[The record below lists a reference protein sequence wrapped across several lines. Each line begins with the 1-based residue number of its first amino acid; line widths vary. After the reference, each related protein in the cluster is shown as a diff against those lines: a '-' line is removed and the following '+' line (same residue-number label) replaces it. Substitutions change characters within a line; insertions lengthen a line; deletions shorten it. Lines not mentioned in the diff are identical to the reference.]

1 MARDGGRCSPSSSR
15 GATSSTRSSHLD
27 PDLFTL
33 PLGLRSLATLDRT
46 VMLAKVGRRR
56 VATAT
61 VVVLFLVAQRWFLHE
76 FRGAHWLAR

>member
-1 MARDGGRCSPSSSR
+1 VLDP
-15 GATSSTRSSHLD
+15 LVYLFD

-46 VMLAKVGRRR
+46 DMPVLLAGAV
-56 VATAT
+56 VATAP
-61 VVVLFLVAQRWFLHE
+61 VVALFLIAQRWFLHE